1 VRVPQIQGCDAF
13 RVTMPRGRRPESVL
27 VRLTARDD
35 AVGWG
40 EAALSAP
47 GPLQGGHAPG
57 NGSGPD
63 EVWADIE
70 ERMGP
75 ALIGLDLERPED
87 VSAAAELGCRGA
99 AAAIDMA
106 CWDLWC
112 RARGLPLAHALG
124 GTRTSIVTGARITPE
139 PLLETVVSRVNQA
152 VGAGH
157 TRVTL
162 DVRPGWDI
170 EPVREIRR
178 AFPALALVADA
189 GHAYRET
196 PGHLAV
202 LEGLDAYGL
211 LAIVRPFPAGD
222 LDAHARLQRQ
232 IGTAVALGVTDLD
245 TLNAAISG
253 EAGRVLDL
261 SVARMGGLTAAR
273 GAHDLAYAAGWDVWC
288 TGTGAFGIGQ
298 AAAVALAAM
307 PGVTLPSEVS
317 DPAGGPAFVSP
328 PVRSSGGVVGVPY
341 TQPGLG
347 HEIDQARIERLATR
361 RLRIPA

>member
-1 VRVPQIQGCDAF
+1 MPQIHGCDAF
-13 RVTMPRGRRPESVL
+13 RVAMPRGRRPESVL
-27 VRLTARDD
+27 VRLTGRDD

-40 EAALSAP
+40 EAALSAADP
-47 GPLQGGHAPG
+47 EP
-57 NGSGPD
+57 
-63 EVWADIE
+63 VWADIE

-87 VSAAAELGCRGA
+87 VSAAAELGCPAA

-124 GTRTSIVTGARITPE
+124 GTRTSIVTGSRIGPE
-139 PLLETVVSRVNQA
+139 PLLETVVTRVNQV

-157 TRVTL
+157 TRVTMA
-162 DVRPGWDI
+162 VRPGWDI
-170 EPVREIRR
+170 EPVRAVRQ
-178 AFPALALVADA
+178 AYPALAVVADA
-189 GHAYRET
+189 GHSYRET
-196 PGHLAV
+196 PEHLAV
-202 LEGLDAYGL
+202 LEGLDGYGL
-211 LAIVRPFPAGD
+211 LAIERPFPADD
-222 LDAHARLQRQ
+222 LAAHARLQRR
-232 IGTAVALGVTDLD
+232 IGAAVAPAVGDLD
-245 TLNAAISG
+245 TLDAAISG

-261 SVARMGGLTAAR
+261 SAARMGGLTAAR
-273 GAHDLAYAAGWDVWC
+273 SAHDLAYAAGWDVWC
-288 TGTGAFGIGQ
+288 TGTGSFGIGQ
-298 AAAVALAAM
+298 AAAVALAAL

-328 PVRSSGGVVGVPY
+328 PVRSTGGVVGVPY

-347 HEIDQARIERLATR
+347 HEIDLARIERLATR

>member
-1 VRVPQIQGCDAF
+1 VTVPQIHGCDAF

-27 VRLTARDD
+27 VRLRAQDGT
-35 AVGWG
+35 VGWG
-40 EAALSAP
+40 EAAVAAD
-47 GPLQGGHAPG
+47 GPEP
-57 NGSGPD
+57 
-63 EVWADIE
+63 VWSDIE

-99 AAAIDMA
+99 AAAVDIA

-112 RARGLPLAHALG
+112 RARGLPMAHALG
-124 GTRTSIVTGARITPE
+124 GTRTSIVTGARIAPE
-139 PLLETVVSRVNQA
+139 PQLETVVSRVNQA

-162 DVRPGWDI
+162 AVRPGWDI
-170 EPVREIRR
+170 EPVRAIRQ

-196 PGHLAV
+196 PEQLAV
-202 LEGLDAYGL
+202 LEGLDAYGM
-211 LAIVRPFPAGD
+211 LAIERPFPAED
-222 LDAHARLQRQ
+222 LAAHARLQLR
-232 IGTAVALGVTDLD
+232 IRSAVAPAIGDLD
-245 TLNAAISG
+245 TLDAAISLQ
-253 EAGRVLDL
+253 AGRVLDL
-261 SVARMGGLTAAR
+261 RACAMGGLTAAR
-273 GAHDLAYAAGWDVWC
+273 SAHDLAYAAGWDVWC

-298 AAAVALAAM
+298 AAAVALAAL

-347 HEIDQARIERLATR
+347 HEIDEARIERLATR